1 MPCVFA
7 FCPCFAQGRT
17 CQAGHQNSLHPVSTT
32 RSVAPMANAPDIVSE
47 FKTLIATGEVP
58 RLGPQRRPNA
68 LSVADID
75 QKLGGWFKTSG
86 ILTPAQ
92 PILRSAALLW
102 HDHLDESHTIS
113 QDIETRD
120 GSWLHGIMHRREP
133 DYGNAKYW
141 FRRVGEHVAFPRLVE
156 RLADLLKNDSRLR
169 ERLIENGNWQSF
181 AFIDE
186 CERAEQ
192 GKNTTL
198 NATLRQVQAAEFDT
212 LVEHILSHPL

>member
-1 MPCVFA
+1 
-7 FCPCFAQGRT
+7 
-17 CQAGHQNSLHPVSTT
+17 
-32 RSVAPMANAPDIVSE
+32 MANAPDIVSE
-47 FKTLIATGEVP
+47 FKTLIATGEFP
-58 RLGPQRRPNA
+58 RLGPQRRPDT
-68 LSVADID
+68 LSVAEID
-75 QKLGGWFKTSG
+75 RKLSDWFKAAG
-86 ILTPAQ
+86 IPVQTQ

-141 FRRVGEHVAFPRLVE
+141 FRRVGEHVAFPRLAE
-156 RLADLLKNDSRLR
+156 RVADLLKNDGRLR
-169 ERLIENGNWQSF
+169 ERLIEQGKWQSF

-192 GKNTTL
+192 GKDAMS
-198 NATLRQVQAAEFDT
+198 NATLRQIQETEFDT
-212 LVEHILSHPL
+212 LVEHILTHSL